1 MEKTS
6 ECDWSLIPPVVGN
19 QAETKQTKCSQDDE
33 ANPSSHKHG
42 NSSSF
47 QTREMRRQKVG
58 VLNTLNTSKTI
69 QKVGLNTPKTIH
81 KVGLNTPNQKLGL
94 NTPPKT
100 INTPSRRSYPKN
112 SPASIDTSN
121 SFSGLFRNLFSMRS
135 SGRSAFRASLLP
147 LVLASLVLI
156 SPCSAGFDHSDDMP
170 HQE

>member
-1 MEKTS
+1 MEKTRES
-6 ECDWSLIPPVVGN
+6 DCSLIPPVVGN
-19 QAETKQTKCSQDDE
+19 QTETKQTKCSRDDE
-33 ANPSSHKHG
+33 ANPSSRKHG

-47 QTREMRRQKVG
+47 QTREMTPQKVG
-58 VLNTLNTSKTI
+58 VLNTLNTSETI
-69 QKVGLNTPKTIH
+69 QKVGLNTPKTI
-81 KVGLNTPNQKLGL
+81 LNTPKPIQKLGL

-112 SPASIDTSN
+112 SPASIDTFN
-121 SFSGLFRNLFSMRS
+121 SFSGLFRNLFAMRS

-156 SPCSAGFDHSDDMP
+156 SPCSAVFDHSDDMP